1 MIATHLTH
9 GPIRT
14 YLAGAVRAVNARHT
28 EIGAPELLGLKEA
41 WSRLDRSLTLSS
53 VAGDEQAARAAIDAY
68 RRDALAAIE
77 EAA

>member
-1 MIATHLTH
+1 MIATHLIH

-14 YLAGAVRAVNARHT
+14 YLAGAVRTVNARHA
-28 EIGAPELLGLKEA
+28 EVGAPELLELKEA
-41 WSRLDRSLTLSS
+41 WSRLDRSLSLAS
-53 VAGDEQAARAAIDAY
+53 VAGDERAARAAVDSY